1 MMPVETRG
9 SEWRS
14 SLHIKLTRL
23 AWELDLR
30 VGRND
35 SQAGLRG
42 DVCHFL
48 RCGNQRR
55 NEFFRGQA
63 GREIGEAQKSC
74 SGHVWDHWITE
85 AAVPSR
91 CDRRVTERISCSKLE
106 TPVWEPLVYG

>member
-1 MMPVETRG
+1 MMTVETRG
-9 SEWRS
+9 SEWRY

-42 DVCHFL
+42 DACRFL

-55 NEFFRGQA
+55 NEFFREQA

-74 SGHVWDHWITE
+74 SGHVCWLISGITGSLKLLCQ
-85 AAVPSR
+85 VG
-91 CDRRVTERISCSKLE
+91 VTD
-106 TPVWEPLVYG
+106 V